1 MMLHTYIMYIRF
13 VVYKINWYFKC
24 LIVPLVLVVLLA
36 DSCGQK
42 QHNTTSTGSSITI
55 KIRVV
60 GTLIVTMPCYSS

>member
-1 MMLHTYIMYIRF
+1 MILHTYIMYIRF

-55 KIRVV
+55 KI
-60 GTLIVTMPCYSS
+60 